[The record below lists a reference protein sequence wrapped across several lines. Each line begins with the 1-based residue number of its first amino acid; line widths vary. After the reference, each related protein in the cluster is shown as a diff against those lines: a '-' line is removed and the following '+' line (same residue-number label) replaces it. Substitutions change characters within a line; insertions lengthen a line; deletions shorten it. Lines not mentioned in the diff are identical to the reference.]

1 MGFILGVVGCAQQLE
16 TANAGG
22 GGGGGS
28 APTSV
33 SLATSS
39 SGDYNNACIIF
50 SPDTNSSGTAW
61 IDEDGSSF
69 SSSAINQAIERS
81 IYQGALTNASGEL
94 RLMFKMYLRATG
106 ATSFST
112 ELNSLVTSGITAGT
126 FNEINISGSADTGQ
140 DNTGNGDFGMRINLN
155 HPSGGRG
162 FLMPANGDTM
172 TVDLEGTATNSDG
185 DTTVELDVGFNWTG

>member
-1 MGFILGVVGCAQQLE
+1 MPAIIGTIAQEGQ
-16 TANAGG
+16 AGGG

-81 IYQGALTNASGEL
+81 IYQGALSNASGEL

-112 ELNSLVTSGITAGT
+112 ELNSLDLSGITAGAY
-126 FNEINISGSADTGQ
+126 NEINISGSADTGQ
-140 DNTGNGDFGMRINLN
+140 DNTGNGDFGMRINFN

-162 FLMPANGDTM
+162 FLMPATGDTM

-185 DTTVELDVGFNWTG
+185 DTTVELDIGLNWTG

>member
-1 MGFILGVVGCAQQLE
+1 MPAIIGTIAQEGQ
-16 TANAGG
+16 AGG
-22 GGGGGS
+22 GGDGGGS

-39 SGDYNNACIIF
+39 SGDYNNACVMS
-50 SPDTNSSGTAW
+50 SPETSSGTPW
-61 IDEDGSSF
+61 ILESGSSF
-69 SSSAINQAIERS
+69 SSSACNISIERG
-81 IYQGALTNASGEL
+81 IYQGSLSGALGEL
-94 RLMFKMYLRATG
+94 RLMFNMYLRATG

-112 ELNSLVTSGITAGT
+112 ELNSLDLSGLTSGTYNSIS
-126 FNEINISGSADTGQ
+126 ISGSADTGQ
-140 DNTGNGDFGMRINLN
+140 DNTGTGAFGMRINLS

>member
-1 MGFILGVVGCAQQLE
+1 MPMPAVLGTIAQQGQ
-16 TANAGG
+16 AG

-33 SLATSS
+33 SLATAS
-39 SGDYNNACIIF
+39 SGNYNNACIIF
-50 SPDTNSSGTAW
+50 SPENDGAGNNW

-69 SSSAINQAIERS
+69 SSSACNISIERTFF
-81 IYQGALTNASGEL
+81 QGALGTNLGEL
-94 RLMFKMYLRATG
+94 RMMFKVYLRATG

-112 ELNSLVTSGITAGT
+112 ELNSLDLSGITSGT
-126 FNEINISGSADTGQ
+126 YNSISISGSADTGQ
-140 DNTGNGDFGMRINLN
+140 DNTGTGDFAMRIDLV

-172 TVDLEGTATNSDG
+172 TVDLEGTATNSGG

>member
-1 MGFILGVVGCAQQLE
+1 MPMPAVLGTIAQQGQ
-16 TANAGG
+16 AGG
-22 GGGGGS
+22 GGGGGGD

-39 SGDYNNACIIF
+39 SGNYNNACIIY
-50 SPDTNSSGTAW
+50 SPDNDGSGNEW
-61 IDEDGSSF
+61 IDENGSSF
-69 SSSAINQAIERS
+69 SSSACNIGIERS
-81 IYQGALTNASGEL
+81 FYQGALGNNFGEL
-94 RLMFKMYLRATG
+94 RMMFKVYLRATG

-112 ELNSLVTSGITAGT
+112 ELNSLDTSGITAGT

-140 DNTGNGDFGMRINLN
+140 DNTGAGDFAMRVNLS

-162 FLMPANGDTM
+162 FLMPANGDDM
-172 TVDLEGTATNSDG
+172 SVDLEGTATNSSG

>member
-1 MGFILGVVGCAQQLE
+1 MPMPAVLGTIAQQGQ
-16 TANAGG
+16 AG

-33 SLATSS
+33 SLATAS
-39 SGDYNNACIIF
+39 SGNYNNACIIF
-50 SPDTNSSGTAW
+50 SPENDGAGNNW

-69 SSSAINQAIERS
+69 SSSACNISIERTFF
-81 IYQGALTNASGEL
+81 QGALGTNLGEL
-94 RLMFKMYLRATG
+94 RMMFKVYLRATG

-112 ELNSLVTSGITAGT
+112 ELNSLDLSGLTSGTYNAIS
-126 FNEINISGSADTGQ
+126 ISGSADTGQ
-140 DNTGNGDFGMRINLN
+140 DNTGTGDFAMRIDLV

-172 TVDLEGTATNSDG
+172 TVDLEGTATNSGG

>member
-39 SGDYNNACIIF
+39 SGDYNNACIIS
-50 SPDTNSSGTAW
+50 SPETSSGTAW
-61 IDEDGSSF
+61 IDEDGSNF
-69 SSSAINQAIERS
+69 SSSAINQSIERS
-81 IYQGALTNASGEL
+81 IYQGALSGAL
-94 RLMFKMYLRATG
+94 GQVRLVFNMYLRATG

-112 ELNSLVTSGITAGT
+112 ELNSLDLSGITSGT
-126 FNEINISGSADTGQ
+126 YNSISISGSADTGQ
-140 DNTGNGDFGMRINLN
+140 DNTGSGAFGMRINLN

-162 FLMPANGDTM
+162 FLMPANGDFM

-185 DTTVELDVGFNWTG
+185 DTTVELDIELNWTG